1 MKSLY
6 LGMAIIALVLIA
18 LSISIETSVGKNI
31 RLLNKNN
38 RRNTSNDS
46 YNDETEMTT
55 AVTYSLGLNSLHNT
69 SPPERSYGPNNLNH
83 IFLRKYYNKNYPNNV
98 QISNKFYVP
107 N

>member
-38 RRNTSNDS
+38 KKNRNSDNNYDR
-46 YNDETEMTT
+46 EMTT
-55 AVTYSLGLNSLHNT
+55 AVTYSLGSNSLHNST
-69 SPPERSYGPNNLNH
+69 PLERSYGPNNLNH
-83 IFLRKYYNKNYPNNV
+83 LFLRKYYNKNYPNNV

>member
-6 LGMAIIALVLIA
+6 LGMALIALVLIA

-31 RLLNKNN
+31 KLLNKNN
-38 RRNTSNDS
+38 LRNNSNY
-46 YNDETEMTT
+46 YNDDNKMTT
-55 AVTYSLGLNSLHNT
+55 AVTYSLGLDSLHNS
-69 SPPERSYGPNNLNH
+69 SPPDRSYGPNNLNNL
-83 IFLRKYYNKNYPNNV
+83 FLRKYYNKNYPNNV

>member
-31 RLLNKNN
+31 KLLNKNSTRN
-38 RRNTSNDS
+38 RNGNNNQES
-46 YNDETEMTT
+46 EITT
-55 AVTYSLGLNSLHNT
+55 AVTYSLGLDSLHNT

-83 IFLRKYYNKNYPNNV
+83 LFLRKYYNKNYPNNV

>member
-6 LGMAIIALVLIA
+6 LGMAMIALVLIA

-31 RLLNKNN
+31 KLLNKNN
-38 RRNTSNDS
+38 KNRNN
-46 YNDETEMTT
+46 YNNNEREITT
-55 AVTYSLGLNSLHNT
+55 AVTYSLGMDSLHNT
-69 SPPERSYGPNNLNH
+69 SPPERSYGPNNLNK

>member
-31 RLLNKNN
+31 RLLNKN
-38 RRNTSNDS
+38 RNSDNY
-46 YNDETEMTT
+46 YNDEREMTT
-55 AVTYSLGLNSLHNT
+55 AVTYSLGLNSLHNST
-69 SPPERSYGPNNLNH
+69 PIERSYGPNNLNH
-83 IFLRKYYNKNYPNNV
+83 LFLRKYYNKNYPNNV